1 MRFRHL
7 ITAAAVAALVWTA
20 AADGATLRQRAHAAR
35 SFAFAIGD
43 GASTRDLSRYDLVV
57 VDGDTSATRVAQ
69 LKRQGA
75 VVLAY
80 LSVGTIEPTRW
91 WYRAAAPY
99 RLELW
104 GDWGEWYADT
114 SKVAYRDLIATRV
127 APRILAKGFDGLFL
141 DNVDMI
147 ETHPAQATGMVAV
160 VRALGRRVHGTG
172 RLLFTQNGQE
182 ILGPMLP
189 VIDGW
194 NREDVTA
201 TFDFDTGR
209 YRSVGVTDTRYATAA
224 IRRLRAAGKVVTTTD
239 YMLAANL
246 TARRRAVA
254 VACRN
259 GALPFTSD
267 IGLRRIAATPLRCP

>member
-1 MRFRHL
+1 MNVRRL
-7 ITAAAVAALVWTA
+7 IAAAAAVAMIWAG
-20 AADGATLRQRAHAAR
+20 AADAATLRQRTHAAR

-43 GASTRDLSRYDLVV
+43 GASARDLSRYDLVV
-57 VDGDTSATRVAQ
+57 VDGATSATRVAQ
-69 LKRQGA
+69 LKRQGV

-80 LSVGTIEPTRW
+80 LSVGTIESTRW
-91 WYRAAAPY
+91 WYRAASPY
-99 RLELW
+99 RLDLW

-114 SKVAYRDLIATRV
+114 SKAGYRDLIGARV
-127 APRILAKGFDGLFL
+127 APGILAKGFDGLFL

-147 ETHPAQATGMVAV
+147 ETHSAQSSGMVAL
-160 VRALGRRVHGTG
+160 VRTLGKRVHGAG
-172 RLLFTQNGQE
+172 RLLFTQNGQDV
-182 ILGPMLP
+182 IGPLLP

-201 TFDFDTGR
+201 TFEFATGR
-209 YRSVGVTDTRYATAA
+209 YRSVSVADTRYATAA
-224 IRRLRAAGKVVTTTD
+224 IRKLRAAGKVVTATD

-267 IGLRRIAATPLRCP
+267 IGLRRVAVTPLRCF

>member
-1 MRFRHL
+1 MKIRRL
-7 ITAAAVAALVWTA
+7 IAAAAVATLLWSAV
-20 AADGATLRQRAHAAR
+20 ADAATLRRRAHAAQT
-35 SFAFAIGD
+35 FALAIGD
-43 GASTRDLSRYDLVV
+43 GASARDLSRYDLVV
-57 VDGDTSATRVAQ
+57 VDGDTSAARVAQ

-80 LSVGTIEPTRW
+80 LSVGTIESTRW
-91 WYRAAAPY
+91 WYSAASSY
-99 RLELW
+99 RLDLW

-114 SKVAYRDLIATRV
+114 SRVAYRDLIATRV
-127 APRILAKGFDGLFL
+127 APKILAKGFDGLFL

-147 ETHPAQATGMVAV
+147 ETHPAQVSGMVAL
-160 VRALGRRVHGTG
+160 VRALGKRVHGTG
-172 RLLFTQNGQE
+172 RLLFTQNGQD
-182 ILGPMLP
+182 IMGPMLA

-209 YRSVGVTDTRYATAA
+209 YRSVSVADTRYATSA
-224 IRRLRAAGKVVTTTD
+224 IRTMRAAGKVVTSTD
-239 YMLAANL
+239 YMLALNL
-246 TARRRAVA
+246 TARTRAVA

-267 IGLRRIAATPLRCP
+267 IGLRRIAVSPLRCS

>member
-1 MRFRHL
+1 MNVRRL
-7 ITAAAVAALVWTA
+7 IAAAAAAALAWAGTA
-20 AADGATLRQRAHAAR
+20 DAATLRQRAHAAR

-43 GASTRDLSRYDLVV
+43 GASGRDLSRYDLVV
-57 VDGDTSATRVAQ
+57 VDGATPAIRVAQ

-80 LSVGTIEPTRW
+80 LSVGTIESTRW
-91 WYRAAAPY
+91 WYREASPY
-99 RLELW
+99 RLDLW

-114 SKVAYRDLIATRV
+114 SKSAYRDLIATRV
-127 APRILAKGFDGLFL
+127 APRILAKGVDGLFL

-147 ETHPAQATGMVAV
+147 ETHPAQATGMVAL
-160 VRALGRRVHGTG
+160 VRALGRRVHGDG

-182 ILGPMLP
+182 IIGPMLP

-201 TFDFDTGR
+201 TFDFATGR
-209 YRSVGVTDTRYATAA
+209 YRSVSVADTRYATAA
-224 IRRLRAAGKVVTTTD
+224 IRRMRAAGTVVTTTD
-239 YMLAANL
+239 YMLAVNL
-246 TARRRAVA
+246 AARRRAVA

-267 IGLRRIAATPLRCP
+267 IGLRRIAVTPLRCP